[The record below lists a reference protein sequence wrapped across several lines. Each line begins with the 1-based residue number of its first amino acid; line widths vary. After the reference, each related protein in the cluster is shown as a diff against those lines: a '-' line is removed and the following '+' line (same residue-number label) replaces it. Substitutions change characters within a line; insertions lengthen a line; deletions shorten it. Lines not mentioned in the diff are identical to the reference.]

1 MKVLEA
7 EGRLFPVITGPGPQK
22 GLVPRALLGSNP
34 DLLFSHMCLYYFLKL
49 EARTKTHSQG
59 LSFEG

>member
-1 MKVLEA
+1 MEA

-22 GLVPRALLGSNP
+22 GLVQRALLGVNP
-34 DLLFSHMCLYYFLKL
+34 DLLFSHTCLHYFLKS
-49 EARTKTHSQG
+49 EARTKTHSPG